1 MSKKKK
7 AFAIR
12 TDLALEACEML
23 KANEDTEIDGIV
35 SSVKENKDTSI
46 TCVDIINEQG
56 SKAVGKPIGKY
67 ITIEDQGLRTNN
79 IETKERIIEET
90 TKALKLLLKNFT
102 AENVLIAGLGNRF
115 ITPDALGPKVVSGI
129 LVTRHIKDTLPE
141 EMKNKVNSVSAI
153 APGVMGITGIE
164 TAEVLAGI
172 AKKAKPDLIIAVDA
186 LAARKFSRVNA
197 VIQMTDSGI
206 SPGAGVGNK
215 RAKINKKSMGVP
227 VIAIGVP
234 TVVDA
239 ATLVNDTMDRILDE
253 MKAASENKAFYE
265 MLDNIQTDDR
275 YTLINDLLTPYAE
288 NMFVTPKEVDSVIDR
303 LADII
308 SSAINAA
315 LQPGLKKE
323 DINMYI

>member
-7 AFAIR
+7 RFSIR
-12 TDLALEACEML
+12 TDLALEACELL
-23 KANEDTEIDGIV
+23 KANEDTELEGIV
-35 SSVKENKDTSI
+35 SSTKENNGTSI
-46 TCVDIINEQG
+46 TYVDILNEKG

-67 ITIEDQGLRTNN
+67 ITIEDSGLRTNDA
-79 IETKERIIEET
+79 ETKERIIKEMT
-90 TKALKLLLKNFT
+90 GALKILLEKFESKNI
-102 AENVLIAGLGNRF
+102 LIAGLGNRF

-129 LVTRHIKDTLPE
+129 LVTRHIKETLP
-141 EMKNKVNSVSAI
+141 KKIRDKVSSVSAI

-172 AKKAKPDLIIAVDA
+172 AQNAKPDLIIAVDA
-186 LAARKFSRVNA
+186 LAARKFSRVNT

-239 ATLVNDTMDRILDE
+239 ATLVNDTMDKILDE

-303 LADII
+303 LAEII
-308 SSAINAA
+308 STALNAA
-315 LQPGLKKE
+315 LQPGLDYE
-323 DINMYI
+323 DINMYV